1 MQTEPDRQKSHD
13 GDDCDQD
20 DQRHCPG
27 IDTEQHVQTSH
38 HLTDA
43 QAERGGDTKDRAKD
57 SQQIDR
63 VTDRSE
69 DSIAKNRMEQGPK
82 RQWQFLKKEQ
92 IRRICGGL
100 RSKKL
105 KISSRGSENTLFLLR
120 RSFTSL
126 DDFTSVIYQAFRR
139 IRVGNFIAWNS
150 LR

>member
-63 VTDRSE
+63 VTDRYE
-69 DSIAKNRMEQGPK
+69 DSIAKNRIEQGPK
-82 RQWQFLKKEQ
+82 RQWQFIKKEQ
-92 IRRICGGL
+92 IWRICGGL

-105 KISSRGSENTLFLLR
+105 KKSQAEALKIRFFFYEEASQASTILR
-120 RSFTSL
+120 PLSIKRFGEYEL
-126 DDFTSVIYQAFRR
+126 AI
-139 IRVGNFIAWNS
+139 
-150 LR
+150 L